1 MVSAYSLTSGSDRVD
16 DERARSSTESSA
28 GLDFRNDGGFGMSRG
43 RRRWTAEIADCTS
56 CAAPSMP
63 RSRLNCRVICVLP
76 RELVDVIESMPAM
89 LESCC
94 SSGVATE
101 AAIVSGLA
109 PGRLAEI
116 EIVGKS
122 TFGSSLTGSLS

>member
-1 MVSAYSLTSGSDRVD
+1 MDCG
-16 DERARSSTESSA
+16 
-28 GLDFRNDGGFGMSRG
+28 DGGLHVL
-43 RRRWTAEIADCTS
+43 RRAVDAAVEVELQRDLRAAE
-56 CAAPSMP
+56 
-63 RSRLNCRVICVLP
+63 
-76 RELVDVIESMPAM
+76 ELVDVIESMPAM

-94 SSGVATE
+94 SSGVATD

-122 TFGSSLTGSLS
+122 TLGSSLTGSLS